1 MSILCNAGGIISI
14 VLTAWLYDSEIN
26 EFSLMKM
33 EVLVMNIRDRVEK
46 LRQLMK
52 ENQMDAYI
60 IPSFDAHQS
69 EYVAEHWKGREWI
82 SGFTGSAG
90 TVVITLKDAGLWTD
104 GRYYIQAEKQL
115 ENSGIRL
122 FRMADPGVPFYSEW
136 LADVL
141 KEGSTIGFDG
151 NVFSTS
157 LVKRM
162 EQDIQAKSILL
173 KMNQDLINDL
183 WEDRPEIP
191 KGPIFTH
198 EVKYAGKSR
207 VEKLNE
213 VREEMKNKGANFYI
227 VTSLDDI
234 AWLLN
239 IRGADVPNNPVAIA
253 NVIVAEHQCYL
264 FIDSCKVPSAVKL
277 ELETEGIQLKAY
289 DEIQTFLEKLADEA
303 AVIYDPN
310 KTNIRLYNAI
320 NSNATKME
328 SSDITTDLKAIKN
341 EVEIKNLKWCE
352 IKDGLA
358 VVKFIKWLKDSVDKE
373 EITEITAEER
383 LEDFRREQEGF
394 VGPSFDTIA
403 GYKEHAAMMH
413 YKANKETQF
422 TLKNE
427 GLFLIDSG
435 GQYYDGT
442 TDITRTIVLGQLTD
456 EQKRDYTLVLKG
468 FIALSAVKYLYGTTG
483 SNLDVLAR
491 QPIWQHGLDYK
502 CGTGHG
508 VGFFL
513 NVHEGPQSIRN
524 SNHVILEK
532 GMIIT
537 NEPGIYLEG
546 KHGIRI
552 ENMMVVVEDEKTE
565 FGQFMRFEEITYCP
579 IDLAG
584 INKDMLTENEKQWL
598 NSYHQEV
605 YRKLAPYLNEEERVW
620 LREETREI

>member
-1 MSILCNAGGIISI
+1 
-14 VLTAWLYDSEIN
+14 
-26 EFSLMKM
+26 
-33 EVLVMNIRDRVEK
+33 MNIRDRVEK

-69 EYVAEHWKGREWI
+69 EYVPEHWKGRQWI

-90 TVVITLKDAGLWTD
+90 TVVITLEDAGLWTD

-115 ENSGIRL
+115 ESTGIRL
-122 FRMADPGVPFYSEW
+122 FRMMDPGVPFYTEW

-141 KEGSTIGFDG
+141 NEGSIVGFDG
-151 NVFSTS
+151 NVFSINM
-157 LVKRM
+157 VKKM
-162 EQDIQAKSILL
+162 EKDLKAKKIAL
-173 KMNQDLINDL
+173 KMNQDLIGDL
-183 WEDRPEIP
+183 WENRPEIP
-191 KGPIFTH
+191 KGPMITH
-198 EVKYAGKSR
+198 DVKYAGKSR

-213 VREEMKNKGANFYI
+213 VKEEMKNKGANYHI
-227 VTSLDDI
+227 LTSLDDI

-239 IRGADVPNNPVAIA
+239 LRGADVPNNPVVIA
-253 NVIVAEHQCYL
+253 NVIVAEHKCYL
-264 FIDSCKVPSAVKL
+264 FIESCKVPSLVKL
-277 ELETEGIQLKAY
+277 ELEADGIELKA
-289 DEIQTFLEKLADEA
+289 DHEIQTFLENLSSEDA
-303 AVIYDPN
+303 IILDPN

-320 NSNATKME
+320 NSNTKKIE
-328 SSDITTDLKAIKN
+328 SPNVTTNLKAIKN
-341 EVEIKNLKWCE
+341 EGEIKNLKWCE

-358 VVKFIKWLKDSVDKE
+358 MVKFIKWLKNSVDKE
-373 EITEITAEER
+373 EITEIITEER
-383 LEDFRREQEGF
+383 LEEFRRGQEGF

-442 TDITRTIVLGQLTD
+442 TDITRTIVLGKLTD
-456 EQKRDYTLVLKG
+456 EQKRDFTLVLKG
-468 FIALSAVKYLYGTTG
+468 FIALSSVKYLYGATG
-483 SNLDVLAR
+483 ASLDVLAR
-491 QPIWQHGLDYK
+491 QPIWQYGLDYK

-524 SNHVILEK
+524 DNNNVILEK

-546 KHGIRI
+546 KYGIRI
-552 ENMMVVVEDEKTE
+552 ENMMLVVEDEKTE
-565 FGQFMRFEEITYCP
+565 FGQFMKFEAITYCP

-584 INKDMLTENEKQWL
+584 INKGMLTESEKQWL
-598 NSYHQEV
+598 NNYHQEV
-605 YRKLAPYLNEEERVW
+605 YTKLAPHLNEEERIW

>member
-1 MSILCNAGGIISI
+1 
-14 VLTAWLYDSEIN
+14 
-26 EFSLMKM
+26 
-33 EVLVMNIRDRVEK
+33 MNIRDRVEK

>member
-1 MSILCNAGGIISI
+1 
-14 VLTAWLYDSEIN
+14 
-26 EFSLMKM
+26 
-33 EVLVMNIRDRVEK
+33 MNIRDRVEK

-69 EYVAEHWKGREWI
+69 EYVAEHWKCRQWI

-90 TVVITLKDAGLWTD
+90 TVVITLEDAGLWTD

-115 ENSGIRL
+115 ESSGIRL
-122 FRMADPGVPFYSEW
+122 FRMVDPGVPFYSEW

-141 KEGSTIGFDG
+141 KEGSIVGFDG
-151 NVFSTS
+151 NVFSINM
-157 LVKRM
+157 VKKM
-162 EQDIQAKSILL
+162 EKDLKAKRIVL
-173 KMNQDLINDL
+173 KMNQDLIGDL

-198 EVKYAGKSR
+198 DVKYAGKSR
-207 VEKLNE
+207 EEKLNE
-213 VREEMKNKGANFYI
+213 VREEMKNKGANYYI
-227 VTSLDDI
+227 LSSLDDI

-239 IRGADVPNNPVAIA
+239 IRGDDVPNNPIVIA
-253 NVIVAEHQCYL
+253 NVIVAEHKCYL
-264 FIDSCKVPSAVKL
+264 FIDSCKVPPLVKL
-277 ELETEGIQLKAY
+277 ELEAEGIELKANH
-289 DEIQTFLEKLADEA
+289 EIQTFLENLSGGDS
-303 AVIYDPN
+303 IILDTN

-320 NSNATKME
+320 NSNTKKIE
-328 SSDITTDLKAIKN
+328 SPDITTNLKAIKN

-358 VVKFIKWLKDSVDKE
+358 MVKFIKWLKNSVDKE

-383 LEDFRREQEGF
+383 LEDFRRAQEGY

-413 YKANKETQF
+413 YKANKETQY

-442 TDITRTIVLGQLTD
+442 TDITRTIVLGKLTD
-456 EQKRDYTLVLKG
+456 EQKRDFTLVLKG
-468 FIALSAVKYLYGTTG
+468 FIALSSVKYLYGTTG

-491 QPIWQHGLDYK
+491 QPIWQYGLDYK

-508 VGFFL
+508 VGFYL

-524 SNHVILEK
+524 NNNVILEK

-552 ENMMVVVEDEKTE
+552 ENMLLVVEDEKTE
-565 FGQFMRFEEITYCP
+565 FGQFMKFEAITYCP

-584 INKDMLTENEKQWL
+584 INKDMLTESEKQWL
-598 NSYHQEV
+598 NNYHQEV
-605 YRKLAPYLNEEERVW
+605 YTKLAPYLNEEERVW

>member
-1 MSILCNAGGIISI
+1 M
-14 VLTAWLYDSEIN
+14 D
-26 EFSLMKM
+26 
-33 EVLVMNIRDRVEK
+33 IRDKVEK
-46 LRQLMK
+46 LRQLMRT
-52 ENQMDAYI
+52 NQMDAYI

-69 EYVAEHWKGREWI
+69 EYVAEHWKCREWI

-90 TVVITLKDAGLWTD
+90 TVVITLEDAGLWTD

-115 ENSGIRL
+115 EGSGIRL
-122 FRMADPGVPFYSEW
+122 FRMVDPGVPFYSEW

-141 KEGSTIGFDG
+141 NEGSVVGFDG
-151 NVFSTS
+151 NVFSITM
-157 LVKRM
+157 VKRM
-162 EQDIQAKSILL
+162 EKDLKAKRIGL
-173 KMNQDLINDL
+173 KMNQDLIGDL

-191 KGPIFTH
+191 KGSMFTH
-198 EVKYAGKSR
+198 DVKYAGKSR

-213 VREEMKNKGANFYI
+213 VRKEMKNIGANYYI
-227 VTSLDDI
+227 LTSLDDI

-239 IRGADVPNNPVAIA
+239 IRGADVPNNPVVIS
-253 NVIVAEHQCYL
+253 NVIVAEHKCYL
-264 FIDSCKVPSAVKL
+264 FIDSCKIPPLVQL
-277 ELETEGIQLKAY
+277 ELEAEGIELKAY
-289 DEIQTFLEKLADEA
+289 DEIHMFLGNLSSGDTIILDA
-303 AVIYDPN
+303 N
-310 KTNIRLYNAI
+310 KTNSRLYNAI
-320 NSNATKME
+320 NSNTNKIE
-328 SSDITTDLKAIKN
+328 SPDITTNLKAIKN
-341 EVEIKNLKWCE
+341 EVEIKNVKWCE

-358 VVKFIKWLKDSVDKE
+358 MVKFIKWLKNVVDKI

-383 LEDFRREQEGF
+383 LEDFRRAQEGY

-403 GYKEHAAMMH
+403 GYREHAALMH

-422 TLKNE
+422 ILKNE
-427 GLFLIDSG
+427 GLFLVDSG

-442 TDITRTIVLGQLTD
+442 TDITRTIVLGKLTD
-456 EQKRDYTLVLKG
+456 EQKRDFTLVLKG
-468 FIALSAVKYLYGTTG
+468 FIALSSVKYLYGATG

-491 QPIWQHGLDYK
+491 QPIWQYGLDYK

-524 SNHVILEK
+524 NTNNVILEK

-546 KHGIRI
+546 KYGIRT
-552 ENMMVVVEDEKTE
+552 ENMMLVVDDEKTE
-565 FGQFMRFEEITYCP
+565 FGQFMKFETITYCP

-584 INKDMLTENEKQWL
+584 INTDILTESEKQWL
-598 NSYHQEV
+598 NNYHQEV
-605 YRKLAPYLNEEERVW
+605 YTKLAPYLNDEESAW

>member
-1 MSILCNAGGIISI
+1 
-14 VLTAWLYDSEIN
+14 
-26 EFSLMKM
+26 
-33 EVLVMNIRDRVEK
+33 MNIRDRVEK

-69 EYVAEHWKGREWI
+69 EYVAEHWKGRQWI

-90 TVVITLKDAGLWTD
+90 TVVITLEDAGLWTD

-115 ENSGIRL
+115 ESSGIRL
-122 FRMADPGVPFYSEW
+122 FRMVDPGVPFYTEW

-141 KEGSTIGFDG
+141 KEGSTVGFDG
-151 NVFSTS
+151 NVFSINM
-157 LVKRM
+157 VKKM
-162 EQDIQAKSILL
+162 EKDLKAKRIVL
-173 KMNQDLINDL
+173 KMNQDLIGDL

-191 KGPIFTH
+191 KGSIFIH
-198 EVKYAGKSR
+198 DIKYAGKSR

-213 VREEMKNKGANFYI
+213 VREEMKNKGANYYI
-227 VTSLDDI
+227 LTSLDDI

-239 IRGADVPNNPVAIA
+239 IRGADVPNNPIVIA
-253 NVIVAEHQCYL
+253 NVIVAEHKCYL
-264 FIDSCKVPSAVKL
+264 FIDSCKVPSLVKL
-277 ELETEGIQLKAY
+277 ELEAEGIELK
-289 DEIQTFLEKLADEA
+289 ENHQIQTFLENLSDGE
-303 AVIYDPN
+303 AVILDTN

-320 NSNATKME
+320 NSNTKRIE
-328 SSDITTDLKAIKN
+328 SPNITTNLKAIKN

-358 VVKFIKWLKDSVDKE
+358 MVKLIKWLKNSVDKE

-383 LEDFRREQEGF
+383 LEDFRRGQEGF

-413 YKANKETQF
+413 YKANKETQY

-442 TDITRTIVLGQLTD
+442 TDITRTIVLGKLTD
-456 EQKRDYTLVLKG
+456 EQKRDFTLVLKG
-468 FIALSAVKYLYGTTG
+468 FIALSSVKYLYGATG

-491 QPIWQHGLDYK
+491 QPIWQYGLDYK

-513 NVHEGPQSIRN
+513 NVHEGPQSLRN
-524 SNHVILEK
+524 DNNNVVLEK

-546 KHGIRI
+546 KYGIRI
-552 ENMMVVVEDEKTE
+552 ENMMLVVEDEKTE
-565 FGQFMRFEEITYCP
+565 FGQFMKFEAITYCP

-584 INKDMLTENEKQWL
+584 INKDMLTESEKQWL
-598 NSYHQEV
+598 NNYHQEV
-605 YRKLAPYLNEEERVW
+605 YTKLAPYLNEEERVW

>member
-1 MSILCNAGGIISI
+1 
-14 VLTAWLYDSEIN
+14 
-26 EFSLMKM
+26 MKM
-33 EVLVMNIRDRVEK
+33 EEIVMNIRDRVEK
-46 LRQLMK
+46 LRHLMK

-69 EYVAEHWKGREWI
+69 EYVAEHWESREWI

-90 TVVITLKDAGLWTD
+90 TVVITLEDAGLWTD

-115 ENSGIRL
+115 ESSGIRL

-141 KEGSTIGFDG
+141 REGSIVGFDG
-151 NVFSTS
+151 SVFSINMVEKIEKD
-157 LVKRM
+157 LK
-162 EQDIQAKSILL
+162 AKSIVL
-173 KMNQDLINDL
+173 KMNQDLIGDL

-191 KGPIFTH
+191 KGQIITH
-198 EVKYAGKSR
+198 DVKYAGKSR
-207 VEKLNE
+207 VEKLNK
-213 VREEMKNKGANFYI
+213 VREEMKNKGANYYI
-227 VTSLDDI
+227 LTSLDDI

-239 IRGADVPNNPVAIA
+239 IRGEDVPNNPIAVA
-253 NVIVAEHQCYL
+253 NVIVAEHKCYL
-264 FIDSCKVPSAVKL
+264 FIDSCKVPPLVKV
-277 ELETEGIQLKAY
+277 ELEAEGIELKENHEMA
-289 DEIQTFLEKLADEA
+289 IFLGTLTGADTVMLDA
-303 AVIYDPN
+303 N
-310 KTNIRLYNAI
+310 KTNISLYNAI
-320 NSNATKME
+320 NSKTKKIE
-328 SSDITTDLKAIKN
+328 SPNITTNLKAIKN

-358 VVKFIKWLKDSVDKE
+358 MVKFIKWLKDSVDKE
-373 EITEITAEER
+373 QITEIAAEER

-442 TDITRTIVLGQLTD
+442 TDITRTIVMGDLT
-456 EQKRDYTLVLKG
+456 EEEKRDYTLVLKG

-483 SNLDVLAR
+483 GNLDILAR
-491 QPIWQHGLDYK
+491 QPIWQYGLDYK

-524 SNHVILEK
+524 NNNVILEK

-552 ENMMVVVEDEKTE
+552 ENMMLVVEDEKTE
-565 FGQFMRFEEITYCP
+565 FGQFMKFEAITYCP

-584 INKDMLTENEKQWL
+584 INMDMLTESEKQWL
-598 NSYHQEV
+598 NNYHQEV
-605 YRKLAPYLNEEERVW
+605 YTKLTPYLNEEERVW

>member
-1 MSILCNAGGIISI
+1 
-14 VLTAWLYDSEIN
+14 
-26 EFSLMKM
+26 
-33 EVLVMNIRDRVEK
+33 MNIRDRVEK

-69 EYVAEHWKGREWI
+69 EYVAEHWKSRQWI

-90 TVVITLKDAGLWTD
+90 TVVITLEDAGLWTD

-115 ENSGIRL
+115 EGSGIRL
-122 FRMADPGVPFYSEW
+122 FRMVDPGVPSYSEW

-141 KEGSTIGFDG
+141 NEGSIVGFDG
-151 NVFSTS
+151 NVFSIDM
-157 LVKRM
+157 VKKM
-162 EQDIQAKSILL
+162 EKDLKAKRIVL
-173 KMNQDLINDL
+173 KMNQDLIGDL

-191 KGPIFTH
+191 KGSLFTH
-198 EVKYAGKSR
+198 DVKYAGKSR

-213 VREEMKNKGANFYI
+213 VREEMKNKGANYYI
-227 VTSLDDI
+227 LTSLDDI

-239 IRGADVPNNPVAIA
+239 IRGADVPNSPVVIA
-253 NVIVAEHQCYL
+253 NVIVAEHKCYL
-264 FIDSCKVPSAVKL
+264 FIDSCKVPPLVKL
-277 ELETEGIQLKAY
+277 ELEAEGIELKANH
-289 DEIQTFLEKLADEA
+289 EIQNFLGNLSSGDTIMLDA
-303 AVIYDPN
+303 N
-310 KTNIRLYNAI
+310 KTNSRLYNAI
-320 NSNATKME
+320 NSNTKKIE
-328 SSDITTDLKAIKN
+328 SPDITTHLKAIKN
-341 EVEIKNLKWCE
+341 EVEIKNVKWCE
-352 IKDGLA
+352 IKDGIA
-358 VVKFIKWLKDSVDKE
+358 MVKFIKWLKNVVDKE

-383 LEDFRREQEGF
+383 LEDFRRAQEGY

-442 TDITRTIVLGQLTD
+442 TDITRTIVLGKLTD

-468 FIALSAVKYLYGTTG
+468 FIALSSVKYLHGATG
-483 SNLDVLAR
+483 SHLDVLAR
-491 QPIWQHGLDYK
+491 QPMWQYGLDYK

-524 SNHVILEK
+524 NNNVILEK

-546 KHGIRI
+546 KYGIRI
-552 ENMMVVVEDEKTE
+552 ENMLIVDEDEKTE
-565 FGQFMRFEEITYCP
+565 FGQFMNFDTITYCP

-584 INKDMLTENEKQWL
+584 INKEMLTESEKQWL
-598 NSYHQEV
+598 NNYHQEV
-605 YRKLAPYLNEEERVW
+605 YTKLAPYLNEEESGW

>member
-1 MSILCNAGGIISI
+1 
-14 VLTAWLYDSEIN
+14 
-26 EFSLMKM
+26 
-33 EVLVMNIRDRVEK
+33 MNIRNRIEK

-69 EYVAEHWKGREWI
+69 EYVAEHWKCRQWI

-90 TVVITLKDAGLWTD
+90 TVVITLNDAGLWTD

-115 ENSGIRL
+115 ESSGIRL
-122 FRMADPGVPFYSEW
+122 FRMMDPGVPFYTEW
-136 LADVL
+136 LGDVL
-141 KEGSTIGFDG
+141 KEGSVVGFDG
-151 NVFSTS
+151 NVFSINM
-157 LVKRM
+157 VKKM
-162 EQDIQAKSILL
+162 EKDLKAKKIVL
-173 KMNQDLINDL
+173 KMNQDLIGDL

-191 KGPIFTH
+191 KGTIFTH
-198 EVKYAGKSR
+198 DVKYAGKLR

-213 VREEMKNKGANFYI
+213 VREEMKNKGANYYI
-227 VTSLDDI
+227 LTSLDEI

-239 IRGADVPNNPVAIA
+239 IRGADVPNNPVVIA
-253 NVIVAEHQCYL
+253 NVIVTEQKCYL
-264 FIDSCKVPSAVKL
+264 FIDSCKVPSLVKL
-277 ELETEGIQLKAY
+277 ELETEGIELKANH
-289 DEIQTFLEKLADEA
+289 EIQTFLGNISSGD
-303 AVIYDPN
+303 AVILDTS
-310 KTNIRLYNAI
+310 KTNIILYNAI
-320 NSNATKME
+320 NSNTKKIE
-328 SSDITTDLKAIKN
+328 SPNITTDLKAIKN

-358 VVKFIKWLKDSVDKE
+358 MVKFIKWLKNFVDKE
-373 EITEITAEER
+373 EITEIIAEER
-383 LEDFRREQEGF
+383 LEDFRRGQEGF

-413 YKANKETQF
+413 YKANKETQH

-442 TDITRTIVLGQLTD
+442 TDITRTIVLGELTD
-456 EQKRDYTLVLKG
+456 EQKRDFTLVLKG
-468 FIALSAVKYLYGTTG
+468 FIALSSVKYLYGATG
-483 SNLDVLAR
+483 PHLDVLAR
-491 QPIWQHGLDYK
+491 QPIWQYGLDYK

-524 SNHVILEK
+524 NNNSVILEK

-546 KHGIRI
+546 KYGIRI
-552 ENMMVVVEDEKTE
+552 ENMMLVVEDEKTE
-565 FGQFMRFEEITYCP
+565 FGQFMKFEAITYCP

-584 INKDMLTENEKQWL
+584 INKDMLTESEKQWL
-598 NSYHQEV
+598 NNYHQEV
-605 YRKLAPYLNEEERVW
+605 YIKLAPYLNEEEKVW